1 MRISAGAV
9 ALLAVIVGSSFVFGA
24 AEPILGIWK
33 LNIDKSPPSPTVFQS
48 QISTLTE
55 EDGMFVMVEDNITA
69 KGMKYRVTC
78 KLALDGKDYPMTG
91 SIAGMELVSGRKLG
105 PNSVELKA
113 KKKDGSVLGTYW
125 MTLSANGKMR
135 ITLVWPG
142 ADVSGPPAR
151 VVIHDRQ

>member
-1 MRISAGAV
+1 M
-9 ALLAVIVGSSFVFGA
+9 
-24 AEPILGIWK
+24 
-33 LNIDKSPPSPTVFQS
+33 FQS
-48 QISTLTE
+48 QIITLTE